1 MDALK
6 LRKDV
11 SKPGLLRVVREVF
24 DAVVEEVCGRK
35 FSTGDCLM
43 SGLAVFLEKHASLLP
58 FDLSIHRHSV
68 VEMNLR
74 RLYGLDQVPCD
85 TTLRRPPGSDLAGAV
100 SAGVPAGSVTRPA
113 RQGPASD
120 VGARS

>member
-24 DAVVEEVCGRK
+24 DAVVEEVCRRK

-43 SGLAVFLEKHASLLP
+43 MSGLAMFLEKHASLLQS
-58 FDLSIHRHSV
+58 DLSIHRHSM
-68 VEMNLR
+68 VEMNLC
-74 RLYGLDQVPCD
+74 RLYGLDQVLCD
-85 TTLRRPPGSDLAGAV
+85 TTLRRRLGSDLARCGINGIRLV
-100 SAGVPAGSVTRPA
+100 DFSIRL
-113 RQGPASD
+113 RI
-120 VGARS
+120 RSWALVIR